1 MPLVWLIL
9 GFFIVILL
17 ILGDAYSRNS
27 IHVKP
32 EKAAA
37 IQYNTWPRWQTIEP
51 AGTRIRILWI
61 LHDYVPFVNAGS
73 EICAHTINKFLMRK
87 PYKYDIWVASPG
99 FPNRTYEN
107 IRCFDLHDTN
117 TLFEVL
123 KSSNMLSSHSYIYR
137 KQIMW
142 LSRMTGKPFLE
153 WVHTD
158 NYVKAIKQWND
169 PKVEGRHFTI
179 FNSKS
184 LRSLRRDIDERY
196 IRILRPAVDYRKYI
210 VERKTET
217 AKYVTLSN
225 VNDNKGG
232 KLLIRL
238 AKALPEIEF
247 QGIIGGYR
255 EQIVDKSL
263 PNLKYI
269 QHTTQIKDVYANTWV
284 LIMPSKEETWGRTA
298 VEAMSSGIPVV
309 VNPTPGLKE
318 CCENAALYCD
328 RDNLTSWV
336 EMLRRL
342 KHDQEFYNSRSVV
355 SYQHARSME
364 PTHELNQMEDWI
376 AKDVL
381 GASTYV
387 DFNPAFLEK
396 NLLFR

>member
-27 IHVKP
+27 IHIKP

-99 FPNRTYEN
+99 YPNRTYEN
-107 IRCFDLHDTN
+107 VRCFDLHDTS

-123 KSSNMLSSHSYIYR
+123 KSSNILSSHSYIYR

-210 VERKTET
+210 VERKTEA

>member
-1 MPLVWLIL
+1 M
-9 GFFIVILL
+9 
-17 ILGDAYSRNS
+17 
-27 IHVKP
+27 KP

-37 IQYNTWPRWQTIEP
+37 IQFNTWPRWQTIEP

-99 FPNRTYEN
+99 YPNRTYEN
-107 IRCFDLHDTN
+107 IRCFDLHDTS

-142 LSRMTGKPFLE
+142 LSRKTGKPFLE

-169 PKVEGRHFTI
+169 PQVEGRHFTI

-196 IRILRPAVDYRKYI
+196 IRIIRPAVDYRKYI

-298 VEAMSSGIPVV
+298 VEAMSSGIPVL

-328 RDNLTSWV
+328 RNNLTSWV

-342 KHDQEFYNSRSVV
+342 KHDQEFYNSRSVL
-355 SYQHARSME
+355 SYQHARLME

-376 AKDVL
+376 AKEVL